1 MASTE
6 ISIIV
11 ERPLEEVFAYV
22 VAIENL
28 HEWTPVILESWPVS
42 GNPPE
47 VGSTYIVK
55 AEVMGKTMEIPSE
68 VTGYEA
74 NRLYAYK
81 SYGSLA
87 YEDTITFQET
97 EAGTLVTEHIDMK
110 SPGRFSRLL
119 DALKLMISKRS
130 HQKNQQLLKTILESG
145 KVVVLA

>member
-6 ISIIV
+6 ISITV
-11 ERPLEEVFAYV
+11 ERPVEEVFAYV

-28 HEWTPVILESWPVS
+28 HEWTPVILDSWPLS

-47 VGSTYIVK
+47 VGSTYMVK
-55 AEVMGKTMEIPSE
+55 AQIMGKTMEIPSE
-68 VTGYEA
+68 VTGYEP
-74 NRLYAYK
+74 NRLYAYR

-87 YEDTITFQET
+87 YEDTITFQQA

-110 SPGRFSRLL
+110 SEGRFSRLL
-119 DALKLMISKRS
+119 DPLKLIISKRS
-130 HQKNQQLLKTILESG
+130 HQKNQQLLKTILEGS